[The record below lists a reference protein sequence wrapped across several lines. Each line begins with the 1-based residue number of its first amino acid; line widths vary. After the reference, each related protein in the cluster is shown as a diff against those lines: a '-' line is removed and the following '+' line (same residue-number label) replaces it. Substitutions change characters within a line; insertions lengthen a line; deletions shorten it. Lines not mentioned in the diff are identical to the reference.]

1 MNSQLTTILVTGGA
15 GYVGSVLVPKLLARG
30 YRVKVLDLYIYGR
43 DVLAPHPQLEEI
55 WGDIRDRALL
65 TQILPGCDA
74 VIHLAAISN
83 DPSFDL
89 NPALSRA
96 INYDAFTPLVEI
108 SQSSGVQ
115 RFIFASSASVYGI
128 SDAPEV
134 TEEHPLVPLTD
145 YNKYKGLCE
154 KILLPYQSPNFTT
167 VIVRPATLCGYA
179 PRQRLDLTVNI
190 LTNHACNAGKIT
202 VFGGSQYRPNLHI
215 QDMTDL
221 YLQLLE
227 EPKERIAGEV
237 FNAGNQN
244 HSVRDIA
251 EIVREVVQQE
261 FPEKPTLE
269 IVTTPSDDI
278 RSYRLTSDKI
288 RHQLGF
294 MPKYSIA
301 DAVRELCQAFA
312 AGKLP
317 NSLTDARYFN
327 IKLMQEI
334 NLK

>member
-15 GYVGSVLVPKLLARG
+15 GYVGSILVPKLLARG

-145 YNKYKGLCE
+145 YNKYNRLVFTITRGTKG
-154 KILLPYQSPNFTT
+154 
-167 VIVRPATLCGYA
+167 
-179 PRQRLDLTVNI
+179 
-190 LTNHACNAGKIT
+190 TNCR
-202 VFGGSQYRPNLHI
+202 GSI
-215 QDMTDL
+215 
-221 YLQLLE
+221 
-227 EPKERIAGEV
+227 
-237 FNAGNQN
+237 
-244 HSVRDIA
+244 
-251 EIVREVVQQE
+251 
-261 FPEKPTLE
+261 
-269 IVTTPSDDI
+269 
-278 RSYRLTSDKI
+278 
-288 RHQLGF
+288 
-294 MPKYSIA
+294 
-301 DAVRELCQAFA
+301 
-312 AGKLP
+312 
-317 NSLTDARYFN
+317 
-327 IKLMQEI
+327 
-334 NLK
+334 